1 MPSRRSD
8 EWAAPELAGFAAGF
22 AGGLAG
28 VVDGVVDCASASPD
42 NMSTKTD
49 ASVARAMAFKL
60 GTSGMIGAN
69 DVGRRRSR

>member
-1 MPSRRSD
+1 
-8 EWAAPELAGFAAGF
+8 
-22 AGGLAG
+22 
-28 VVDGVVDCASASPD
+28 VDGVVDCASASPD